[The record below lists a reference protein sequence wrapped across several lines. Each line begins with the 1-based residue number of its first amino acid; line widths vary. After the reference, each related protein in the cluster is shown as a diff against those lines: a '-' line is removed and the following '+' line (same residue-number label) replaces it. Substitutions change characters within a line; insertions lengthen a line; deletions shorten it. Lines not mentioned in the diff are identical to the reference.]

1 MRIQRFALTVTGA
14 VVCGVMIVMA
24 QQGGVAPYTAAQAT
38 AGRGLYQTNC
48 ASCHGPD
55 LKGVGQIPGIAG
67 RSTNYVV
74 RQLYDVKHGFRTGVF
89 AWTRSVV
96 RFSIAI

>member
-1 MRIQRFALTVTGA
+1 MKLLSLDEELFMDTGTTSA
-14 VVCGVMIVMA
+14 RRSIPWNKAKLLG
-24 QQGGVAPYTAAQAT
+24 QKPHG
-38 AGRGLYQTNC
+38 AGKTLAC
-48 ASCHGPD
+48 DSCHGPD

-74 RQLYDVKHGFRTGVF
+74 RQLYDVKHGFHTGVF